1 MKPIVCI
8 LANKDRSYSYGIGR
22 YLEQIIN
29 YNNEDFSVLLILL
42 SSYLSDIQIIDNID
56 YNIIE
61 IPVCNIDNSSKQEN
75 RFGRGMLYFL
85 KEEYIKDNKCIF
97 HINTY
102 CSPYL
107 IQMVKEI
114 VKSRVIFTFHSPS
127 WAYSD
132 LLGNESLLLEIL
144 QKEEAKRTASEN
156 KIVDLLKK
164 DIELISYSDKI
175 VFIANHTLWLYNKIY
190 DLPKDKCEVVYNG
203 LKDSYTC
210 TKGKTNQYIRRKFG
224 LSFNERIIIF
234 VGRLDYIKG
243 ISFLIDA
250 YLKIVNKIPQSRLLI
265 VGDGKYFQSVESK
278 HITFM
283 GFVNESDLNELYRI
297 ADMGIILSL
306 YEEFGYVAIEMMMHK
321 LPIIATD
328 TTGLS
333 EIIENNIT
341 GVKIPVKYKKTGEP
355 FVDTNYVAEKM
366 VQLIKDDDNRL
377 FLASNARRVYKQ
389 KFSDHLF
396 MMKMKNVY
404 IKTFNTL

>member
-1 MKPIVCI
+1 M
-8 LANKDRSYSYGIGR
+8 
-22 YLEQIIN
+22 
-29 YNNEDFSVLLILL
+29 
-42 SSYLSDIQIIDNID
+42 
-56 YNIIE
+56 
-61 IPVCNIDNSSKQEN
+61 
-75 RFGRGMLYFL
+75 
-85 KEEYIKDNKCIF
+85 
-97 HINTY
+97 
-102 CSPYL
+102 
-107 IQMVKEI
+107 
-114 VKSRVIFTFHSPS
+114 
-127 WAYSD
+127 
-132 LLGNESLLLEIL
+132 
-144 QKEEAKRTASEN
+144 
-156 KIVDLLKK
+156 
-164 DIELISYSDKI
+164 
-175 VFIANHTLWLYNKIY
+175 
-190 DLPKDKCEVVYNG
+190 
-203 LKDSYTC
+203 
-210 TKGKTNQYIRRKFG
+210 
-224 LSFNERIIIF
+224 
-234 VGRLDYIKG
+234 
-243 ISFLIDA
+243 
-250 YLKIVNKIPQSRLLI
+250 LI